1 MLFEREG
8 HRRERADTPP
18 LGASRTFDQFTYD
31 LTTTNGSTFILVG
44 NTSAVTNTPLGQVKL
59 EGIGFTVPA
68 GLIGLE
74 SLATNPTLIRS
85 VDVVGGTP
93 DAILL
98 NIVVGLTNPSNLDL
112 KVGNV
117 TFQLFRGESFLGTA
131 VLPVRFPLS
140 PHSALLS
147 LMGASTGPSPHD
159 RLPRARV
166 RLLLP
171 GQREQRFPRRS
182 QRFRR
187 GRECRLK
194 DLGM

>member
-1 MLFEREG
+1 MS
-8 HRRERADTPP
+8 ADA
-18 LGASRTFDQFTYD
+18 LHFVYLAELCRLDRTFDQFTYD

-117 TFQLFRGESFLGTA
+117 TFQLFEGESFLGTA
-131 VLPVRFPLS
+131 VLPVS
-140 PHSALLS
+140 PESRCFLFSALIPSIQQDLHLTTGYQEHESVSYFQANANNDS
-147 LMGASTGPSPHD
+147 LGVLNGFVA
-159 RLPRARV
+159 
-166 RLLLP
+166 
-171 GQREQRFPRRS
+171 
-182 QRFRR
+182 
-187 GRECRLK
+187 GRNADLK
-194 DLGM
+194 ISGCE